1 MAKTTVKVYT
11 TAVCPWCVKAKDFLK
26 AHKVKFEEFNVTTDE
41 KARKDMIDKSGQMGV
56 PVIEISKSGGEDTI
70 IVGFDQEA
78 LEEALKI

>member
-11 TAVCPWCVKAKDFLK
+11 TSVCPWCVKAKDFLK

-56 PVIEISKSGGEDTI
+56 PVIEISKAGGEDTI

-78 LEEALKI
+78 LEEALEI